1 MINVKCSDYVFQEVC
16 NILSSRI
23 FVGFHLTSLALE
35 NPPSVYLGNLANK
48 FHLFEDLLMKFDE
61 SFDEAGFNKMTK
73 LLSSIITQCR
83 FLKSFTLNGLG
94 EILHGEYVLSELV
107 DNKTLVTRLRNLN
120 LENRAWWGDAGDG
133 WRNVQILAQFLSKV
147 KALEIIDLSGNH
159 FTNKQS

>member
-1 MINVKCSDYVFQEVC
+1 
-16 NILSSRI
+16 
-23 FVGFHLTSLALE
+23 
-35 NPPSVYLGNLANK
+35 
-48 FHLFEDLLMKFDE
+48 
-61 SFDEAGFNKMTK
+61 MTK